1 MEEDGEMDDDL
12 FEDDEERFEIMK
24 DVLYKA
30 GEIETDGLEQWVDAN
45 GLSTRKTP
53 IKPKTGTNSWMTD
66 VNVSWSEND
75 TVDEDDSQ
83 LSDNGTDSSEDVKP
97 PVTANKIRPRLTAT
111 VHPPKPITAVAMPP
125 RYLPPMR
132 RTSLEKHKPSV
143 SKIIVKP
150 VIKTVTPPPA
160 PVPIVVARPVTS
172 FNNFRIPKK
181 TATSTT
187 TTTCHQ
193 SVQVKVEPQIPE
205 DARHWTELENS
216 ASQALVNMATV
227 FSSDNSNS
235 SSIMTR
241 IQKPSETCFIQH
253 HSSSSYLS
261 DSATRTIPHQLL
273 QPESPSRR
281 PRKQK
286 MPRSRSINTVSAKS
300 TSR

>member
-1 MEEDGEMDDDL
+1 
-12 FEDDEERFEIMK
+12 
-24 DVLYKA
+24 
-30 GEIETDGLEQWVDAN
+30 
-45 GLSTRKTP
+45 LSTRKTP
-53 IKPKTGTNSWMTD
+53 IKPKTGANSWMTD

-83 LSDNGTDSSEDVKP
+83 LSDNGTDSSSEDVKP
-97 PVTANKIRPRLTAT
+97 PVPANKIRPRLTAT
-111 VHPPKPITAVAMPP
+111 VHPPKPITTVAMPP

-143 SKIIVKP
+143 SKPIAKP
-150 VIKTVTPPPA
+150 IIKTVTPPPA
-160 PVPIVVARPVTS
+160 SVPTVVARPVTS

-181 TATSTT
+181 TT
-187 TTTCHQ
+187 TTTCQQ

-205 DARHWTELENS
+205 DPRHWTELENS

-227 FSSDNSNS
+227 FTSDNS
-235 SSIMTR
+235 SSILTR

-253 HSSSSYLS
+253 HPSSSYLS